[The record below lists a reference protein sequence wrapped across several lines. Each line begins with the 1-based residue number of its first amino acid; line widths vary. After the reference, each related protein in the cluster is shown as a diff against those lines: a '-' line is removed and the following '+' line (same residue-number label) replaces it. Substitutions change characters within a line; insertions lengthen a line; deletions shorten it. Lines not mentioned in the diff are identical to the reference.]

1 MYGEGDLTSNE
12 IIECNRV
19 ILLLK
24 MYSNRHRDYLISKGE
39 SIGTFKK
46 RRFVDVS
53 NVIVNENSG
62 VLKDKRLFTYVSKYM
77 DKIGYTIKF
86 KENKNAGNTEF
97 ILTIA
102 LNQYNIKNSNKFGM
116 WVINNINA
124 GRQTVYLH

>member
-116 WVINNINA
+116 
-124 GRQTVYLH
+124 